1 MNEHSRYKD
10 SRVILRTGRKIMKM
24 IIFGHTGDILAPPG
38 GISAIFGDF
47 LKNPYFDPSQGSKI
61 GQKWSFLT
69 KNDHFGPEM
78 AIFDPKMG

>member
-1 MNEHSRYKD
+1 
-10 SRVILRTGRKIMKM
+10 MKM
-24 IIFGHTGDILAPPG
+24 IIFGHTGDILGPPG

-47 LKNPYFDPSQGSKI
+47 LKNPYFDPFQGSKI
-61 GQKWSFLT
+61 GQNGHFRPKMAILT

>member
-1 MNEHSRYKD
+1 
-10 SRVILRTGRKIMKM
+10 MKM
-24 IIFGHTGDILAPPG
+24 IIFGHTGYILGPPG

-47 LKNPYFDPSQGSKI
+47 LKNPYFDPFQGSKI
-61 GQKWSFLT
+61 GQKMVILGPKWPFLT

>member
-1 MNEHSRYKD
+1 
-10 SRVILRTGRKIMKM
+10 MKM

-47 LKNPYFDPSQGSKI
+47 LKNPYFDPSQGPEI
-61 GQKWSFLT
+61 DQKMVILGPKWPFLT

-78 AIFDPKMG
+78 AFFDAKMG